1 MMSFVIAGDYS
12 GWQVGAGF
20 KGMFLKRGLKKVNI
34 DKDTVESYELVDDE
48 HRKSASSGIIRGAV
62 GGVLLGPVG
71 ALGGAL
77 SAKEKG
83 VYRVSVQFKDG
94 KRSLLKLDQTLY
106 NILMQK
112 MF

>member
-1 MMSFVIAGDYS
+1 MMSFVVAGDYS

-20 KGMFLKRGLKKVNI
+20 KGMFLKSGFKKVKV
-34 DKDTVESYELVDDE
+34 DKDTIESYELVNDE
-48 HRKSASSGIIRGAV
+48 HSKSASSGIIRGGV
-62 GGVLLGPVG
+62 GGALLGPVG

-94 KRSLLKLDQTLY
+94 KRSLLKIDQTLY
-106 NILMQK
+106 NILMQQ